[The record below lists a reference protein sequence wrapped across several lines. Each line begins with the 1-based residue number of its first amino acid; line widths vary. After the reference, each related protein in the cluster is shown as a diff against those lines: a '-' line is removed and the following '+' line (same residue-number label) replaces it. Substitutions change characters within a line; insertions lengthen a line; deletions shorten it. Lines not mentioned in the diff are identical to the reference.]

1 MSHPRTIQLTIGNQ
15 TLTISNWAKVTGISR
30 KTIYERTRAGWTPLQ
45 ATGREAPPW
54 KTWHLGPKPRKNK
67 LTEFSRLEAATVTVV
82 AIDNVATGRRMREIR
97 QMAGLSMDQAAE
109 ALGWTSNQIFKLEKG
124 RVKWRQKH
132 IDHVNKVAKGWV
144 ENASELHDVQ
154 ASDA

>member
-1 MSHPRTIQLTIGNQ
+1 M
-15 TLTISNWAKVTGISR
+15 
-30 KTIYERTRAGWTPLQ
+30 
-45 ATGREAPPW
+45 
-54 KTWHLGPKPRKNK
+54 
-67 LTEFSRLEAATVTVV
+67 TVV
-82 AIDNVATGRRMREIR
+82 AIDNAATGRRMREIR

-144 ENASELHDVQ
+144 TNASELHDVQ